1 MPGRKSPQKKEDL
14 LPRYLEIA
22 RDIRQA
28 IMSGRWKPGHRI
40 PTESELTTRYGC
52 ARMTVNKALSSL
64 ASSGLIERRR
74 KLGTFVAMPRQQA
87 AVLEVRDIKEEIVA
101 SGSTY
106 RYKLLAR
113 SLGRA
118 QAPEAEKLSVARG
131 APILRL
137 KALHFAG
144 DTPFALEERL
154 INVSEVRRAAEE
166 PFTDISG
173 GAWLIAH
180 VPWTEAEHRISAASA
195 NAFESKHL
203 QIPPR
208 TSCLVVERQTWRL
221 ARPIT
226 AVRLT
231 FPGSM
236 HRVVGHFTPPRG

>member
-1 MPGRKSPQKKEDL
+1 MSGGKGARKKEDI

-22 RDIRQA
+22 RDIRHA

-40 PTESELTTRYGC
+40 PTESKLTERYGC
-52 ARMTVNKALSSL
+52 ARMTVNKAFSSL
-64 ASSGLIERRR
+64 ANSGLIERRR

-87 AVLEVRDIKEEIVA
+87 AVLEVRDIKDEIVA

-106 RYKLLAR
+106 RYKLLSR
-113 SLGRA
+113 SLRRA
-118 QAPEAEKLSVARG
+118 QASEAEKLSVARG

-137 KALHFAG
+137 TALHFAG
-144 DTPFALEERL
+144 DTPFALEDRL
-154 INVSEVRRAAEE
+154 INVGEVRRAAEE

-180 VPWTEAEHRISAASA
+180 VPWTEAEHRISATSADAS
-195 NAFESKHL
+195 ESKYL
-203 QIPPR
+203 QIAPR
-208 TSCLVVERQTWRL
+208 TACLVVERQTWRL

-226 AVRLT
+226 AVRLI

-236 HRVVGHFTPPRG
+236 HHVVGHFTPPRG

>member
-1 MPGRKSPQKKEDL
+1 MPRRKPTPKQDL

-28 IMSGRWKPGHRI
+28 IFSGRWKPGHRI
-40 PTESELTTRYGC
+40 PTESELSNRYSC

-64 ASSGLIERRR
+64 ARSGLIERRR
-74 KLGTFVAMPRQQA
+74 KLGTFVAMPQRQSV
-87 AVLEVRDIKEEIVA
+87 VLEIRDIKEEVVA

-106 RYKLLAR
+106 RYQLLSR

-118 QAPEAEKLSVARG
+118 LAAEAERLGVTKG

-144 DTPFALEERL
+144 DTPFALEDRL
-154 INVSEVRRAAEE
+154 INLAEVGRAAGE
-166 PFTDISG
+166 PFTQISG

-180 VPWTEAEHRISAASA
+180 VPWTEAEHRMSAAPAS
-195 NAFESKHL
+195 NAEADKL

-208 TSCLVVERQTWRL
+208 FACFIVERQTWRL
-221 ARPIT
+221 TRPIT

-236 HRVVGHFTPPRG
+236 HRVVAHFTPPRA